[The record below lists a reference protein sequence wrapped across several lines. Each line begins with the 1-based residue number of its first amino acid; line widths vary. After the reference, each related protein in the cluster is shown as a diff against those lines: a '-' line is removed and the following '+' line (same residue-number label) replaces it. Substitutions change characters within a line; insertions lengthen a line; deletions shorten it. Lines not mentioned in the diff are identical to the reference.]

1 MADAKQYHFK
11 DPGTHLRINGQ
22 VFHQGNLTEET
33 YLYIVGWSKD
43 YEALFSPG
51 PPPPSKKA
59 KAAEAENPEPQ
70 KSKRVTNGKAANTS
84 SSTEE

>member
-59 KAAEAENPEPQ
+59 KAAEAETEEPL
-70 KSKRVTNGKAANTS
+70 KPKRQSRGQVTS
-84 SSTEE
+84 STSEE